1 MKALASVKAVVLSQ
15 RSLWDRDLQM
25 DSPLL
30 EGVEKVGFAAL
41 HGVLKGCV
49 RLVRNPVAD
58 ESLPGARRQ
67 ALADTVRPQFC
78 MKEQEIARSVRRAPM
93 RLLNLCL
100 RAAGPCPHARCNRKA
115 GNSRAGRLVC
125 TRARRIK
132 LNRVGLCMYPRR
144 WSRQV
149 GRQVTE
155 RAVRQHLLTS
165 SEE

>member
-93 RLLNLCL
+93 RLLNLCCVQPAL
-100 RAAGPCPHARCNRKA
+100 VLTLVATARQEIAVQAGWSAHAHVEL
-115 GNSRAGRLVC
+115 S
-125 TRARRIK
+125 
-132 LNRVGLCMYPRR
+132 
-144 WSRQV
+144 
-149 GRQVTE
+149 
-155 RAVRQHLLTS
+155 
-165 SEE
+165 